1 MKSRRTTLLPLV
13 LAIALTGCGYN
24 QVQAQNATPIPQ
36 SLIMA
41 AERASHSSMA
51 LADIMAR
58 AHGQSVRDIEL
69 EVPDA
74 HVPDFLLQ
82 RVRLDYNGPMGQVL
96 QRISTDIGYRV
107 AEYNEPS
114 SGRSWEPWIRLH
126 GDKPLVQHFK
136 EMNSQTPW
144 HLVLDHVN
152 RRIVVDYDADGSMAN
167 QVQRAQRALNSDRI
181 NTQARLPDTQSIQLN
196 ADRQVSNDV
205 IPAPESSA
213 RQAQIASAP
222 TTTQPPMPLPS
233 NNNALPVEGR
243 GYWYAGITGYQTQ
256 ARAEDMRTWLG
267 ANEFEALV
275 KAAGGGFEVHVPAID
290 DQQAASIRQQ
300 LSGLGVPSTVNYHS
314 GTARQVQSTF
324 TSTSSGRNPY
334 PASTTAET
342 NTRTAAP
349 TTADLIASKWYV
361 QIAYTIS
368 ESGAR
373 SLANSQ
379 KLRDLPLNAYRLGRG
394 WAVRLGPYDS
404 RSEALVVM
412 KEARGT
418 GYADA
423 YPVQGSNA

>member
-1 MKSRRTTLLPLV
+1 
-13 LAIALTGCGYN
+13 
-24 QVQAQNATPIPQ
+24 
-36 SLIMA
+36 
-41 AERASHSSMA
+41 
-51 LADIMAR
+51 
-58 AHGQSVRDIEL
+58 
-69 EVPDA
+69 
-74 HVPDFLLQ
+74 
-82 RVRLDYNGPMGQVL
+82 
-96 QRISTDIGYRV
+96 
-107 AEYNEPS
+107 
-114 SGRSWEPWIRLH
+114 
-126 GDKPLVQHFK
+126 
-136 EMNSQTPW
+136 
-144 HLVLDHVN
+144 
-152 RRIVVDYDADGSMAN
+152 
-167 QVQRAQRALNSDRI
+167 
-181 NTQARLPDTQSIQLN
+181 
-196 ADRQVSNDV
+196 
-205 IPAPESSA
+205 
-213 RQAQIASAP
+213 
-222 TTTQPPMPLPS
+222 
-233 NNNALPVEGR
+233 
-243 GYWYAGITGYQTQ
+243 
-256 ARAEDMRTWLG
+256 MRTWLG

-275 KAAGGGFEVHVPAID
+275 KAAGGGFEVHVPPID